1 MSPPR
6 HPAKAKAKAP
16 RSLIAVSI
24 RTGATVQKPFQRQG
38 VGALGRAPERAPAD
52 ARQSLNRRR
61 AKSPDTAPAERQRGC
76 ITTRHTSNL
85 STVIGESAA
94 IATARKGTKVVS
106 THWIPTSFCLRRFF
120 FFLAAGPPSAPPAPR
135 RCCRSEQPRQ
145 EPTRTQASKPPLP
158 PSPFR
163 RGLAQNETHPRRA
176 RPAVV
181 INQGP
186 RVRGAYRGDCGW
198 IE

>member
-120 FFLAAGPPSAPPAPR
+120 FSSPRGLLRPPPPPDGAADRSSPARNRLEPKQASPPCPPALFGEAWPRTRRTPAGPAPQW
-135 RCCRSEQPRQ
+135 S
-145 EPTRTQASKPPLP
+145 
-158 PSPFR
+158 
-163 RGLAQNETHPRRA
+163 
-176 RPAVV
+176 
-181 INQGP
+181 
-186 RVRGAYRGDCGW
+186 
-198 IE
+198 